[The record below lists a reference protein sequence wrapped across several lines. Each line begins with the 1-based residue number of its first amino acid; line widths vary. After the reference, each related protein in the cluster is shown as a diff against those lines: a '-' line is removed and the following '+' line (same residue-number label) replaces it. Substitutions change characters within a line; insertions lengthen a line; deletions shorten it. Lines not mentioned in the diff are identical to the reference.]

1 MEQVPATRS
10 ELLARRARL
19 ELAMRG
25 RVLLEEKRDQLMAEF
40 RKAADVVLAE
50 VGQLDE
56 ISAGARRALAMAES
70 AHGPERVQAAALAAR
85 RELQISARETTVAGV
100 RIAEIDYEPLGR
112 GRFARGYGAVDGS
125 AHLDWAAAEYEAV
138 VEQLL
143 RVAAYEL
150 RLRRL
155 SEEIGTTNRRVNA
168 LATFVI
174 PQLEAEVR
182 LILARLEER
191 ERQEIYRLK
200 MIKERKGAR
209 LEEVAS

>member
-1 MEQVPATRS
+1 MEQVAATRS

-25 RVLLEEKRDQLMAEF
+25 RMLLEEKRDQLMEEF
-40 RKAADVVLAE
+40 RKAADLVLAE
-50 VGQLDE
+50 VGQLEGMTAD
-56 ISAGARRALAMAES
+56 GRRALAFAE
-70 AHGPERVQAAALAAR
+70 AAEGPEQVRAAARAADRDLALSGR
-85 RELQISARETTVAGV
+85 STTIAGV
-100 RIAEIDYEPLGR
+100 RIAEIDFEPLGR
-112 GRFARGYGAVDGS
+112 GRFERGYEGAGGS
-125 AHLDWAAAEYEAV
+125 AHVDRAADEYEAV

-168 LATFVI
+168 LATIVI
-174 PQLEAEVR
+174 PQLQGEVR
-182 LILARLEER
+182 LIQSRLEER

-200 MIKERKGAR
+200 RIKERKGSR
-209 LEEVAS
+209 LEEVAA

>member
-19 ELAMRG
+19 ELATRG
-25 RVLLEEKRDQLMAEF
+25 RLLLEEKRDQLMAEF

-50 VGQLDE
+50 FGQLDE
-56 ISAGARRALAMAES
+56 IAAGARRALARAES
-70 AHGPERVQAAALAAR
+70 ADGPERVRVAAIAAR
-85 RELQISARETTVAGV
+85 RDIGLQARQATVAGV

-112 GRFARGYGAVDGS
+112 GRFTRGYGAMEGS
-125 AHLDWAAAEYEAV
+125 AHIDSAAEEYEAE

-168 LATFVI
+168 LATLVI
-174 PQLEAEVR
+174 PQLQSEVR
-182 LILARLEER
+182 MIQSRLEER

-200 MIKERKGAR
+200 RIKERKGGR
-209 LEEVAS
+209 LEEVLA

>member
-25 RVLLEEKRDQLMAEF
+25 RLLLEEKRDQLMAEF

-56 ISAGARRALAMAES
+56 IAAGARRALARAE
-70 AHGPERVQAAALAAR
+70 AANGPESVRAAALAAR
-85 RELQISARETTVAGV
+85 RDIRLRARQTNVAGV

-112 GRFARGYGAVDGS
+112 GRFTRGYLAMEGNAHIDS
-125 AHLDWAAAEYEAV
+125 AAEEYEAV

-174 PQLEAEVR
+174 PELQTEVG
-182 LILARLEER
+182 LILSRLEER

-200 MIKERKGAR
+200 RIKERKGSR
-209 LEEVAS
+209 LEEVAA

>member
-10 ELLARRARL
+10 ELLARRSRL
-19 ELAMRG
+19 QLAMRG
-25 RVLLEEKRDQLMAEF
+25 RVLLEEKRDQLMDEF

-50 VGQLDE
+50 AGQLDE
-56 ISAGARRALAMAES
+56 MAGRARRALALAEAS
-70 AHGPERVQAAALAAR
+70 EGPEHVRSAALLAQR
-85 RELQISARETTVAGV
+85 DIHLSARQTTVAGV

-112 GRFARGYGAVDGS
+112 GRLMRGHGPAGGS
-125 AHLDWAAAEYEAV
+125 AHIDEAAAEYEAV

-168 LATFVI
+168 LATIVI
-174 PQLEAEVR
+174 PRLKAQVR
-182 LILARLEER
+182 LIVSRLEER

-200 MIKERKGAR
+200 RIKERKGAR
-209 LEEVAS
+209 LEESAA

>member
-19 ELAMRG
+19 ELAKRG
-25 RVLLEEKRDQLMAEF
+25 RFLLEEKRDQLMAEF
-40 RKAADVVLAE
+40 RRAADVVLSE

-56 ISAGARRALAMAES
+56 IAASARRALAAAEVMD
-70 AHGPERVQAAALAAR
+70 GPEKVRAAGLSAGR
-85 RELQISARETTVAGV
+85 DLQLSARQTTVAGV
-100 RIAEIDYEPLGR
+100 HIADIQYEPVGR
-112 GRFARGYGAVDGS
+112 GRFTRGYGATTGS
-125 AHLDWAAAEYEAV
+125 THIDRAAAEFEAA

-155 SEEIGTTNRRVNA
+155 SQEIGTTNRRVNA

-174 PQLEAEVR
+174 PQLEDEVR
-182 LILARLEER
+182 LILSRLEER

-200 MIKERKGAR
+200 RIKERKGGR
-209 LEEVAS
+209 LEEAA

>member
-25 RVLLEEKRDQLMAEF
+25 RLLLEEKRDQLMAEF
-40 RKAADVVLAE
+40 RRSADVVLAE

-56 ISAGARRALAMAES
+56 IAAEARSALARAE
-70 AHGPERVQAAALAAR
+70 AADGTEAVRAAALAAR
-85 RELQISARETTVAGV
+85 RDIRLNAREVNVAGV
-100 RIAEIDYEPLGR
+100 RIAEIDYEPVGR
-112 GRFARGYGAVDGS
+112 GRFTRGYGPWGGS
-125 AHLDWAAAEYEAV
+125 AHLDATAEEFEAV
-138 VEQLL
+138 IEQLL
-143 RVAAYEL
+143 RVATYEL

-174 PQLEAEVR
+174 PQLEREVR
-182 LILARLEER
+182 LILSRLEER

-200 MIKERKGAR
+200 MIKERKGSR
-209 LEEVAS
+209 LEEVPA

>member
-1 MEQVPATRS
+1 MDQVPATRS

-19 ELAMRG
+19 ELATRG
-25 RVLLEEKRDQLMAEF
+25 RLLLEEKRDQLMAEF
-40 RKAADVVLAE
+40 RKAADLILAE
-50 VGQLDE
+50 VGELDE
-56 ISAGARRALAMAES
+56 MAAAGRRALAFAES
-70 AHGPERVQAAALAAR
+70 EESPEKVRAAALAAGR
-85 RELQISARETTVAGV
+85 DIGLDARTTTVAGV

-112 GRFARGYGAVDGS
+112 GRFTRGYEAVGGS
-125 AHLDWAAAEYEAV
+125 AHIDRAADEYEAI

-168 LATFVI
+168 LATIVI
-174 PQLEAEVR
+174 PALQGEVR
-182 LILARLEER
+182 LIQSRLEER

-200 MIKERKGAR
+200 RIKERKGSR
-209 LEEVAS
+209 LEGVAA